1 MEQKLGSSSED
12 VLARPVRGGHA
23 LTTRQ
28 RQQVDLSSHIKGWGS
43 DLDAAKRPGVPR
55 DNAPGLGAEALYP
68 PIEQQL
74 PRTKI
79 HKSTEHARLTPVFGT
94 SCPPAGVSGLL
105 RDIGYKY
112 SEGRLARWFTLMA
125 ADRVN
130 VVEDLAT
137 DLAHL
142 RIPNIPKE
150 MGWKSELK
158 YNPVGFALKIGALG
172 LCVAALVGYSRAMR
186 DSRRPSSRLY
196 RRY

>member
-1 MEQKLGSSSED
+1 MEQYLGSSSED

-43 DLDAAKRPGVPR
+43 DIDPSKRPGVPR
-55 DNAPGLGAEALYP
+55 DKARELGAEVLYP

-105 RDIGYKY
+105 R
-112 SEGRLARWFTLMA
+112 
-125 ADRVN
+125 
-130 VVEDLAT
+130 
-137 DLAHL
+137 
-142 RIPNIPKE
+142 
-150 MGWKSELK
+150 
-158 YNPVGFALKIGALG
+158 
-172 LCVAALVGYSRAMR
+172 
-186 DSRRPSSRLY
+186 
-196 RRY
+196 